1 MLLGLALLYVGA
13 VLFLNGLWLIDK
25 IGDREIAIINIFV
38 GGLTLLVALYSAFGP
53 EADASS
59 IKAAAL
65 TLLFTFTYLWVAFN
79 RYSGA
84 DGRGLGWFSL
94 FVSITVIPVAIDTLA
109 SAQSVWD
116 VWFGLC
122 WAAWAVLWFMFF
134 MLLAMQ
140 RPIARVTGFVTV
152 AQGVLT
158 GWLPG
163 YLLLNGTMGPAAQA
177 AETTGSLVPEALATP
192 NQQTLL
198 EPLQETLILVS
209 DLAHGLL
216 IHLG

>member
-13 VLFLNGLWLIDK
+13 VLFLNGLWLMGR

-38 GGLTLLVALYSAFGP
+38 GGLTLLIALYFAFGP
-53 EADASS
+53 GADAGS
-59 IKAAAL
+59 IKGAGL

-94 FVSITVIPVAIDTLA
+94 FVAITVVPVAIDTLA
-109 SAQSVWD
+109 SASSVWD

-134 MLLAMQ
+134 LLLALQ
-140 RPIARVTGFVTV
+140 RPIAKVTGFVTS
-152 AQGVLT
+152 AEGVLT

-163 YLLLNGTMGPAAQA
+163 YLLLDGVMGPAAAPPA
-177 AETTGSLVPEALATP
+177 AATTGWLGGPMPEP
-192 NQQTLL
+192 TLL
-198 EPLQETLILVS
+198 GDLGRQLIAV
-209 DLAHGLL
+209 
-216 IHLG
+216 LG

>member
-13 VLFLNGLWLIDK
+13 VLFLNGLWLMDR
-25 IGDREIAIINIFV
+25 IGDREIAVINVFV
-38 GGLTLLVALYSAFGP
+38 GGITLLVALYLAFGP
-53 EADASS
+53 AADAAT

-65 TLLFTFTYLWVAFN
+65 TLLFTFTYLWVAIN
-79 RYSGA
+79 RYNGA

-94 FVSITVIPVAIDTLA
+94 FVSITVVPVAIDTLGSA
-109 SAQSVWD
+109 SSAWD

-134 MLLAMQ
+134 LLLAMN
-140 RPIARVTGFVTV
+140 RPIARVTGMVTA

-163 YLLLNGTMGPAAQA
+163 YLLLDGVLGPAAETG
-177 AETTGSLVPEALATP
+177 AEPLEEGLLAPLSDPTALA
-192 NQQTLL
+192 QVGQ
-198 EPLQETLILVS
+198 LIG
-209 DLAHGLL
+209 LA
-216 IHLG
+216 